1 MQGFSEKY
9 DPQGWRFFQKTG
21 GLTLHSRQFPKLPLQ
36 PERKWLPNAA
46 AERHKN
52 GGKRKQRQI
61 V

>member
-52 GGKRKQRQI
+52 
-61 V
+61 